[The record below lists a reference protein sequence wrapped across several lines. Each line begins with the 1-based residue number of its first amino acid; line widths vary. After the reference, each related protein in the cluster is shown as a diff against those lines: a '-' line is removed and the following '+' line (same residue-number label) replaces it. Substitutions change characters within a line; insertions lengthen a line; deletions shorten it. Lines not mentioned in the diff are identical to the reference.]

1 MSITL
6 PKLYK
11 DSYDLAL
18 GIFSVTKSFPKHARP
33 TLGRKLEENAVELA
47 SGVRL
52 LLLTSRRKEE
62 LKLNQIH
69 SATVFSDQ
77 LKLLIQLARDLE
89 IISSTKFG
97 DLSKTLE
104 SIGSQLGGLYKHLGG
119 EDGLSS

>member
-1 MSITL
+1 M
-6 PKLYK
+6 
-11 DSYDLAL
+11 
-18 GIFSVTKSFPKHARP
+18 
-33 TLGRKLEENAVELA
+33 
-47 SGVRL
+47 RL